1 MGIVNTIGGLLYCIS
16 IPPCVPLYEVGKR
29 FGGFLGL
36 REKVFLEKKTWR
48 MFPLC
53 IHTCCMMISHTI
65 IFVFSTSFSLNLF
78 VHSAVSSI
86 AHVNCGQCQT
96 VLMYPY
102 GAPSVKCAICN
113 FITNVGGV
121 CEFPLWVCLCCKW
134 SKCLVTPT

>member
-1 MGIVNTIGGLLYCIS
+1 MGNVKATSRLIAFPTLCFDVCVTII
-16 IPPCVPLYEVGKR
+16 IEVRFMHAHMLYEDIIYIIN
-29 FGGFLGL
+29 LS
-36 REKVFLEKKTWR
+36 
-48 MFPLC
+48 
-53 IHTCCMMISHTI
+53 SHSI
-65 IFVFSTSFSLNLF
+65 F

-121 CEFPLWVCLCCKW
+121 C
-134 SKCLVTPT
+134 